1 MQHDIHLFLNTLS
14 VHVSIDIQHI
24 LFPLQN
30 KQMTLQQARAAT
42 FKYLAHTYLHL
53 HEKVFV

>member
-42 FKYLAHTYLHL
+42 FKYLAHT
-53 HEKVFV
+53 V

>member
-1 MQHDIHLFLNTLS
+1 MQHDIHLFLKTLS

-42 FKYLAHTYLHL
+42 FKYLAHT
-53 HEKVFV
+53 V